1 MTREQR
7 GIDKRLSA
15 GSCSD
20 ERGCGEAE
28 RETEVEDDFL
38 GLVEVELI
46 ITAKR
51 GNEQKER
58 KDEQTNGK
66 QK

>member
-1 MTREQR
+1 
-7 GIDKRLSA
+7 
-15 GSCSD
+15 
-20 ERGCGEAE
+20 
-28 RETEVEDDFL
+28 L

-58 KDEQTNGK
+58 KDEQKNGK